1 MGRAAPKESRHP
13 KGSRLFAFVHHL
25 EGGDPKAERQRREA
39 TLSGTWNQDMRL
51 ATLKPRVQTLKAS
64 RVQQIEGTK
73 RISGNSLYA
82 IMKRFERMHPRICA
96 ECRRQGL
103 VGFGDELDHIV
114 PLHLGGKESDANRQ
128 WLCREHHAEKT
139 AREAGGRARMLTR

>member
-1 MGRAAPKESRHP
+1 MKLR
-13 KGSRLFAFVHHL
+13 V
-25 EGGDPKAERQRREA
+25 
-39 TLSGTWNQDMRL
+39 
-51 ATLKPRVQTLKAS
+51 LKPRVQTLKAS

-82 IMKRFERMHPRICA
+82 IMKRFGRMHPRICA

-114 PLHLGGKESDANRQ
+114 PLHLGGKEADANRQ
-128 WLCREHHAEKT
+128 WLCRKHHAEKT
-139 AREAGGRARMLTR
+139 AREASERAGMLRGKGASEVWSPDLL

>member
-1 MGRAAPKESRHP
+1 MAKLR
-13 KGSRLFAFVHHL
+13 V
-25 EGGDPKAERQRREA
+25 
-39 TLSGTWNQDMRL
+39 
-51 ATLKPRVQTLKAS
+51 LKPRVQTLKAS

-103 VGFGDELDHIV
+103 VGFGAELDHIV
-114 PLHLGGKESDANRQ
+114 PLHLGGKEADDNRQ
-128 WLCREHHAEKT
+128 WICREHHAEKT
-139 AREAGGRARMLTR
+139 AREAVGRAAQW

>member
-1 MGRAAPKESRHP
+1 MM
-13 KGSRLFAFVHHL
+13 L
-25 EGGDPKAERQRREA
+25 
-39 TLSGTWNQDMRL
+39 T
-51 ATLKPRVQTLKAS
+51 TLKPRVQTLKAS
-64 RVQQIEGTK
+64 RAQQIEGTK

-82 IMKRFERMHPRICA
+82 IMKRFERTHPRICA

-114 PLHLGGKESDANRQ
+114 PLHLGGKEADANRQ

-139 AREAGGRARMLTR
+139 AREASGRSGMLRGKGASEVADPSRL

>member
-1 MGRAAPKESRHP
+1 MRPKKAAIRKGRGFLLLCVISKE
-13 KGSRLFAFVHHL
+13 VI
-25 EGGDPKAERQRREA
+25 QQIRREA
-39 TLSGTWNQDMRL
+39 AQSRSRTPDMML
-51 ATLKPRVQTLKAS
+51 TTLKPRVQTLKAS

-82 IMKRFERMHPRICA
+82 IMKRFERTHPRICA

-103 VGFGDELDHIV
+103 VGFGDELDHII
-114 PLHLGGKESDANRQ
+114 PLHLGGKEADSNRQ

-139 AREAGGRARMLTR
+139 AREASDRAAQW

>member
-1 MGRAAPKESRHP
+1 MK
-13 KGSRLFAFVHHL
+13 L
-25 EGGDPKAERQRREA
+25 
-39 TLSGTWNQDMRL
+39 TM
-51 ATLKPRVQTLKAS
+51 LKPRLKAS
-64 RVQQIEGTK
+64 TAQRVQQIEGTK

-82 IMKRFERMHPRICA
+82 IMKRFERTHPRICA

-114 PLHLGGKESDANRQ
+114 PLHLGGKEADANRQ

-139 AREAGGRARMLTR
+139 AREASGRAGMLKGKGASEVGSPGRL